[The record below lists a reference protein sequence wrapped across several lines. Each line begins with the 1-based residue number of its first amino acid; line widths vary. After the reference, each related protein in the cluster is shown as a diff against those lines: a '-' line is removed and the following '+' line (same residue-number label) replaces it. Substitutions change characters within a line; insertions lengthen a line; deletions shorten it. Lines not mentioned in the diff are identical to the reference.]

1 MDTLTKEQRIK
12 TMRAIKSS
20 DTSIEVLLRKSLWAE
35 GIRYRKN
42 YKKIL
47 GSPDIVITKYK
58 IAIFCDG
65 VFWHGKNFNEKS
77 FGTNSKYW
85 INKIKR
91 NKEHDLETTIALRD
105 SGWIV
110 LRFWESEI
118 KKNINFCIEE
128 VIKAINFRISQSKL
142 NTETKKH
149 N

>member
-1 MDTLTKEQRIK
+1 MDCLTPIQRH
-12 TMRAIKSS
+12 RARKANKGKN
-20 DTSIEVLLRKSLWAE
+20 TKIEILLCKSLWHK

-42 YKKIL
+42 YS
-47 GSPDIVITKYK
+47 GVVGFPDIAITKYK

-65 VFWHGKNFNEKS
+65 EFWHGKNFNEKS

-105 SGWIV
+105 AGWIV

-118 KKNINFCIEE
+118 KKNLNFCTEE
-128 VIKAINFRISQSKL
+128 VIRAINSRIS
-142 NTETKKH
+142 
-149 N
+149 